1 MLTATVQSVR
11 DRVRNRLGGVHQ
23 DHKRIARSAL
33 VLLVFVFAGKLIGA
47 SKEMAI
53 AYRYGISGA
62 VDAYQL
68 ALTLVTWLPST
79 ITNELS
85 VLLVTALV
93 ALRKDKAQQD
103 RFLGELEGAGLAIG
117 IVVSLLLY
125 FFWPHMVGFFSGSLS
140 DSTREMCRQMVIGMT
155 PAGVLAFT
163 ICISSARLQASEK
176 HINTLLECVPAIALL
191 AFVLSAREHA
201 SIMPLVL
208 GTTIGIA
215 IQAAWLRILARKADA
230 APARPRLSLSAP
242 QWPRMMRSLAMLLI
256 GSVVANLWLPVDQ
269 YFMAQLGDGAIA
281 TLGYANRLLSLLVS
295 MGAIAISRATLPIL
309 SEILH
314 RGDHARAR
322 STALKWSFVML
333 AVGTVGAGIAYALAP
348 YAIALLFQKGAFT
361 SEDTIA
367 VTRLF
372 RFGLSQIPFSFGM
385 CVLIQLFAG
394 EARYKAITVI
404 SVIGFAAKL
413 AANAVLVR
421 FLGPLGVPLGTGVGA
436 ASVMACYLFW
446 TRFAPPYAPD
456 AGTDR

>member
-1 MLTATVQSVR
+1 
-11 DRVRNRLGGVHQ
+11 
-23 DHKRIARSAL
+23 
-33 VLLVFVFAGKLIGA
+33 
-47 SKEMAI
+47 
-53 AYRYGISGA
+53 
-62 VDAYQL
+62 
-68 ALTLVTWLPST
+68 
-79 ITNELS
+79 
-85 VLLVTALV
+85 
-93 ALRKDKAQQD
+93 
-103 RFLGELEGAGLAIG
+103 
-117 IVVSLLLY
+117 
-125 FFWPHMVGFFSGSLS
+125 
-140 DSTREMCRQMVIGMT
+140 
-155 PAGVLAFT
+155 VLAFT

-191 AFVLSAREHA
+191 AFVLGARDNI
-201 SIMPLVL
+201 SIMPLIL

-215 IQAAWLRILARKADA
+215 IQALWLRILARRADA
-230 APARPRLSLSAP
+230 SPARPRLSWRSP
-242 QWPRMMRSLAMLLI
+242 QWPRTMRSLAMLLI

-269 YFMAQLGDGAIA
+269 YFMAHQGDGAIA

-333 AVGTVGAGIAYALAP
+333 AVGTIGSAIAYVLAP

-361 SEDTIA
+361 SDDTIA
-367 VTRLF
+367 VTHLF

-404 SVIGFAAKL
+404 SVLGFATKL
-413 AANAVLVR
+413 GANAVLVR
-421 FLGPLGVPLGTGVGA
+421 FFGPLGVPLGTGVGA

-446 TRFAPPYAPD
+446 ARFAPPFT
-456 AGTDR
+456 GTDR